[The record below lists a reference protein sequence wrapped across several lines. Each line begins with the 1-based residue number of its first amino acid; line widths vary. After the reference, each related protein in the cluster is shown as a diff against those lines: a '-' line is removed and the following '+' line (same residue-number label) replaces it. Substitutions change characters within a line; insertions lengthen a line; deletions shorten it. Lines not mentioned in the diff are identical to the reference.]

1 LLISCGIDRGEEEK
15 KETIIDQSV
24 EQTQNEFAWELFE
37 EVSEEEEENIFNSPY
52 SVLIA
57 LAMTVNGAEAQTKE
71 EMLQAL
77 GVDNFSLQQ
86 LNEDNERLKES
97 LEKATEQITL
107 QSANAI

>member
-1 LLISCGIDRGEEEK
+1 MLSCVFLFISCGKDSGEEEK

-97 LEKATEQITL
+97 LEKAT
-107 QSANAI
+107 